1 MLKNFNLDASAF
13 AAIADTPEAF
23 ENTGRTTTLTVGRRI
38 SFKGSINGIEVPAY
52 ATLKSA
58 KLSRLSVLEQQS
70 NSTGETYKI
79 VTGILKPVVM
89 DLEVVIDGQTMPIHE
104 VLRAFVNENAK
115 KPVSEQEFLAT
126 CSRLGLKFV
135 DGMPLFFQQFGASES
150 GIRHAVETFM
160 ANGAVDVYPSMKN
173 PGRIKEAYAHETG
186 VEITSFEVGT
196 TDRLQS
202 KTGQGF
208 LNLVDA
214 SVDQFSRIVSL
225 RKDGKTIDCTIHRLV
240 AKTFLDCVDGLDVNH
255 INGNRSDNRL
265 INLELVTRSKN
276 LAHGMFVNKNGIAKL
291 THEQAEEVKRRV
303 ALGERQVDIAKEFN
317 VFKQTINQIVRGT
330 GYKNSKIA
338 MQYKGVA

>member
-225 RKDGKTIDCTIHRLV
+225 RKDAQVLSKKIEAATDWSQDKINAAKSAVKDLLAQSRQWSSNWAGAQQVIKIDADTGSLKSEPQYAAVNLPCGRFTMNGV
-240 AKTFLDCVDGLDVNH
+240 AVDLW
-255 INGNRSDNRL
+255 
-265 INLELVTRSKN
+265 
-276 LAHGMFVNKNGIAKL
+276 
-291 THEQAEEVKRRV
+291 
-303 ALGERQVDIAKEFN
+303 
-317 VFKQTINQIVRGT
+317 
-330 GYKNSKIA
+330 KNSATAENANMVSTIA
-338 MQYKGVA
+338 SSDDEDGDDLPW